1 MELFDFGIPAL
12 DKALNLTATVL
23 LLLAL
28 GMLLIRVILRLCDR
42 AFDRSERLAPFRTY
56 LRSTLR
62 AVLYILLA
70 LAVLGSI
77 GVEITSFVA
86 LLSVAGLA
94 VSLSLQNTLSN
105 VAGGVMLLIAIVGLA
120 SAVYCQYSAAVASTG
135 FATALRSGLFR
146 HIQSLPS
153 DQLDRLGADTL
164 TTRVTN
170 DVNQLQLAVA
180 MLIRLVVRAPFLVI
194 GATVMALLLDW
205 KLACIF
211 FVAAPLMALVL
222 YLVMSRSIPFY
233 RIIQK
238 KLDRIS
244 LITRENLSGVRVIR
258 AFSRQEK
265 EKERFAQASEDQM
278 STSIAVG
285 RISAL
290 LNPLTSAIINLA
302 IAAVIWFGG
311 FRVDAGGMTQG
322 EVIAFVNYLNQILL
336 AMIVVAN
343 LVVIFTKAAASAT
356 RVDEVLELHPSIVNR
371 VSRPAQEV
379 EGSPE
384 IAFDAVSFAYPDA
397 GAYSL
402 SDISFTVARGQT
414 LGIIGGTGCGK
425 STLVNLIPR
434 FYEVSQG
441 SLKVD
446 GVDVR
451 DYPMDQLRGKVGIV
465 PQRAVL
471 FSGTLRQNMQWRKQ
485 DATDEEIWQA
495 LETAQAA
502 SFVRKMPDGLDS
514 VILQGGKNLSG
525 GQKQRLT
532 IARAL
537 VGEPEILILDD
548 SASALDFATDAALR
562 QAIAKFSA
570 ERGNRMTTIIV
581 SQRANTVRYADQ
593 IVVLDDGK
601 AAGIGTHEQLLE
613 SCQTYREI
621 YWSQNERQEAV
632 AQKGGER

>member
-1 MELFDFGIPAL
+1 MLKFARFLKQFKKEVLIGPVFKLTEAVFELIVPLVMAQIIDVGIANGDRGYVLRMGGVMVLLGLVGLGCALICQYCAARASQGFG
-12 DKALNLTATVL
+12 TVL
-23 LLLAL
+23 
-28 GMLLIRVILRLCDR
+28 
-42 AFDRSERLAPFRTY
+42 RSEMFRH
-56 LRSTLR
+56 
-62 AVLYILLA
+62 I
-70 LAVLGSI
+70 
-77 GVEITSFVA
+77 
-86 LLSVAGLA
+86 
-94 VSLSLQNTLSN
+94 NTLSH
-105 VAGGVMLLIAIVGLA
+105 GEIDQIGTPSLI
-120 SAVYCQYSAAVASTG
+120 
-135 FATALRSGLFR
+135 
-146 HIQSLPS
+146 
-153 DQLDRLGADTL
+153 
-164 TTRVTN
+164 TRITN

-311 FRVDAGGMTQG
+311 FRVDVGGMTQG

-441 SLKVD
+441 CIRVD

-562 QAIAKFSA
+562 RAIAKFSA

>member
-1 MELFDFGIPAL
+1 MLKFARFLKQFKKEVLIGPVFKLTEAVFELIVPLVMAQIIDVGIANGDHGYVLRMGGVMVLLGLVGLGCALICQYCAARASQGFG
-12 DKALNLTATVL
+12 TVL
-23 LLLAL
+23 
-28 GMLLIRVILRLCDR
+28 
-42 AFDRSERLAPFRTY
+42 RSEMFRH
-56 LRSTLR
+56 
-62 AVLYILLA
+62 I
-70 LAVLGSI
+70 
-77 GVEITSFVA
+77 
-86 LLSVAGLA
+86 
-94 VSLSLQNTLSN
+94 NTLSH
-105 VAGGVMLLIAIVGLA
+105 GEIDQIGTPSLI
-120 SAVYCQYSAAVASTG
+120 
-135 FATALRSGLFR
+135 
-146 HIQSLPS
+146 
-153 DQLDRLGADTL
+153 
-164 TTRVTN
+164 TRITN

-451 DYPMDQLRGKVGIV
+451 DYPMEQLRGKVGIV

-570 ERGNRMTTIIV
+570 GRGNRMTTIIV

-613 SCQTYREI
+613 SCQIYREI

>member
-1 MELFDFGIPAL
+1 MLKFARFLKQFKREVLIGPVFKLTEAVFELIVPLVMAQIIDVGIANGDRGYVLRMGGVMVLLGLVGLGCALICQYCAARASQGFG
-12 DKALNLTATVL
+12 TVL
-23 LLLAL
+23 
-28 GMLLIRVILRLCDR
+28 
-42 AFDRSERLAPFRTY
+42 RSEMFRH
-56 LRSTLR
+56 
-62 AVLYILLA
+62 I
-70 LAVLGSI
+70 
-77 GVEITSFVA
+77 
-86 LLSVAGLA
+86 
-94 VSLSLQNTLSN
+94 NTLSH
-105 VAGGVMLLIAIVGLA
+105 GEIDQIGTPSLI
-120 SAVYCQYSAAVASTG
+120 
-135 FATALRSGLFR
+135 
-146 HIQSLPS
+146 
-153 DQLDRLGADTL
+153 
-164 TTRVTN
+164 TRITN

-402 SDISFTVARGQT
+402 SDISLTVARGQT

-441 SLKVD
+441 SIKVD

-451 DYPMDQLRGKVGIV
+451 DYPMEQLRGKVGIV

-562 QAIAKFSA
+562 RAIAKFSA
-570 ERGNRMTTIIV
+570 GRGNRMTTIIV

>member
-1 MELFDFGIPAL
+1 MLKFARFLKQFKREVLIGPVFKLTEAVFELIVPLVMAQIIDVGIANGDRGYVLRMGGVMVLLGLVGLGCALICQYCAARASQGFG
-12 DKALNLTATVL
+12 TVL
-23 LLLAL
+23 
-28 GMLLIRVILRLCDR
+28 
-42 AFDRSERLAPFRTY
+42 RSEMFRH
-56 LRSTLR
+56 
-62 AVLYILLA
+62 I
-70 LAVLGSI
+70 
-77 GVEITSFVA
+77 
-86 LLSVAGLA
+86 
-94 VSLSLQNTLSN
+94 NTLSH
-105 VAGGVMLLIAIVGLA
+105 GEIDQIGTPSLI
-120 SAVYCQYSAAVASTG
+120 
-135 FATALRSGLFR
+135 
-146 HIQSLPS
+146 
-153 DQLDRLGADTL
+153 
-164 TTRVTN
+164 TRITN

-356 RVDEVLELHPSIVNR
+356 RVDEVLQLHPSIVNR

-434 FYEVSQG
+434 FYEVSEG
-441 SLKVD
+441 SIKVD

-451 DYPMDQLRGKVGIV
+451 DYPMEQLRGKVGIV

-562 QAIAKFSA
+562 RAIAKFSA
-570 ERGNRMTTIIV
+570 GRGNRMTTIIV

>member
-1 MELFDFGIPAL
+1 MLKFARFLKQFKKEVLIGPVFKLTEAVFELIVPLVMAQIIDVGIANGDRGYVLRMGGVMVLLGLVGLGCALICQYCAARASQGFG
-12 DKALNLTATVL
+12 TVL
-23 LLLAL
+23 
-28 GMLLIRVILRLCDR
+28 
-42 AFDRSERLAPFRTY
+42 RSEMFRH
-56 LRSTLR
+56 
-62 AVLYILLA
+62 I
-70 LAVLGSI
+70 
-77 GVEITSFVA
+77 
-86 LLSVAGLA
+86 
-94 VSLSLQNTLSN
+94 NTLSH
-105 VAGGVMLLIAIVGLA
+105 GEIDQIGTPSLI
-120 SAVYCQYSAAVASTG
+120 
-135 FATALRSGLFR
+135 
-146 HIQSLPS
+146 
-153 DQLDRLGADTL
+153 
-164 TTRVTN
+164 TRITN

-278 STSIAVG
+278 TTSIAVG

-570 ERGNRMTTIIV
+570 GRGNRMTTIIV

>member
-1 MELFDFGIPAL
+1 MLKFARFLKQFKKEVLIGPVFKLTEAVFELIVPLVMAQIIDVGIANGDRGYVLRMGGVMVLLGLVGLGCALICQYCAARASQGFG
-12 DKALNLTATVL
+12 TVL
-23 LLLAL
+23 
-28 GMLLIRVILRLCDR
+28 
-42 AFDRSERLAPFRTY
+42 RSEMFRH
-56 LRSTLR
+56 
-62 AVLYILLA
+62 I
-70 LAVLGSI
+70 
-77 GVEITSFVA
+77 
-86 LLSVAGLA
+86 
-94 VSLSLQNTLSN
+94 NTLSH
-105 VAGGVMLLIAIVGLA
+105 GEIDQIGTPSLI
-120 SAVYCQYSAAVASTG
+120 
-135 FATALRSGLFR
+135 
-146 HIQSLPS
+146 
-153 DQLDRLGADTL
+153 
-164 TTRVTN
+164 TRITN

-356 RVDEVLELHPSIVNR
+356 RVDEVLELHPSIVDR

-451 DYPMDQLRGKVGIV
+451 DYPMEQLRGKVGIV

-562 QAIAKFSA
+562 RAIAKFSA
-570 ERGNRMTTIIV
+570 GRGNRMTTIIV

-613 SCQTYREI
+613 SCQIYREI

-632 AQKGGER
+632 ARKGGER

>member
-1 MELFDFGIPAL
+1 MLKFARFLKQFKREVLIGPVFKLTEAVFELIVPLVMAQIIDVGIANGDRGYVLRMGGVMVLLGLVGLGCALICQYCAARASQGFG
-12 DKALNLTATVL
+12 TVL
-23 LLLAL
+23 
-28 GMLLIRVILRLCDR
+28 
-42 AFDRSERLAPFRTY
+42 RSEMFRH
-56 LRSTLR
+56 
-62 AVLYILLA
+62 I
-70 LAVLGSI
+70 
-77 GVEITSFVA
+77 
-86 LLSVAGLA
+86 
-94 VSLSLQNTLSN
+94 NTLSH
-105 VAGGVMLLIAIVGLA
+105 GEIDQIGTPSLI
-120 SAVYCQYSAAVASTG
+120 
-135 FATALRSGLFR
+135 
-146 HIQSLPS
+146 
-153 DQLDRLGADTL
+153 
-164 TTRVTN
+164 TRITN

-278 STSIAVG
+278 STSITVG

-311 FRVDAGGMTQG
+311 FRVDVGGMTQG

-371 VSRPAQEV
+371 VSRPAQEI

-451 DYPMDQLRGKVGIV
+451 DYPMEQLRGKVGIV

-570 ERGNRMTTIIV
+570 GRGNRMTTIIV

-613 SCQTYREI
+613 SCQIYREI

>member
-1 MELFDFGIPAL
+1 MLKFARFLKQFKREVLIGPVFKLTEAVFELIVPLVMAQIIDVGIANGDRGYVLRMGGVMVLLGLVGLGCALICQYCAARASQGFG
-12 DKALNLTATVL
+12 TVL
-23 LLLAL
+23 
-28 GMLLIRVILRLCDR
+28 
-42 AFDRSERLAPFRTY
+42 RSEMFRH
-56 LRSTLR
+56 
-62 AVLYILLA
+62 I
-70 LAVLGSI
+70 
-77 GVEITSFVA
+77 
-86 LLSVAGLA
+86 
-94 VSLSLQNTLSN
+94 NTLSH
-105 VAGGVMLLIAIVGLA
+105 GEIDQIGTPSLI
-120 SAVYCQYSAAVASTG
+120 
-135 FATALRSGLFR
+135 
-146 HIQSLPS
+146 
-153 DQLDRLGADTL
+153 
-164 TTRVTN
+164 TRITN

-441 SLKVD
+441 SIKVN

-451 DYPMDQLRGKVGIV
+451 DYPMEQLRGKVGLV

-570 ERGNRMTTIIV
+570 GRGNRMTTIIV

>member
-1 MELFDFGIPAL
+1 MLKFARFLKQFKREVLIGPVFKLTEAVFELIVPLVMAQIIDVGIANGDRGYVLRMGGVMVLLGLVGLGCALICQYCAARASQGFG
-12 DKALNLTATVL
+12 TVL
-23 LLLAL
+23 
-28 GMLLIRVILRLCDR
+28 
-42 AFDRSERLAPFRTY
+42 RSEMFRH
-56 LRSTLR
+56 
-62 AVLYILLA
+62 I
-70 LAVLGSI
+70 
-77 GVEITSFVA
+77 
-86 LLSVAGLA
+86 
-94 VSLSLQNTLSN
+94 NTLSH
-105 VAGGVMLLIAIVGLA
+105 GEIDQIGTPSLI
-120 SAVYCQYSAAVASTG
+120 
-135 FATALRSGLFR
+135 
-146 HIQSLPS
+146 
-153 DQLDRLGADTL
+153 
-164 TTRVTN
+164 TRITN

-278 STSIAVG
+278 TTSIAVG

-441 SLKVD
+441 SIKVD

-451 DYPMDQLRGKVGIV
+451 DYPMEQLRGKVGIV

-570 ERGNRMTTIIV
+570 GRGNRMTTIIV

-613 SCQTYREI
+613 SCQIYREI

>member
-1 MELFDFGIPAL
+1 MLKFARFLKQFKKEVLIGPVFKLTEAVFELIVPLVMAQIIDVGIANGDRGYVLRMGGVMVLLGLVGLGCALICQYCAARASQGFG
-12 DKALNLTATVL
+12 TVL
-23 LLLAL
+23 
-28 GMLLIRVILRLCDR
+28 
-42 AFDRSERLAPFRTY
+42 RSEMFRH
-56 LRSTLR
+56 
-62 AVLYILLA
+62 I
-70 LAVLGSI
+70 
-77 GVEITSFVA
+77 
-86 LLSVAGLA
+86 
-94 VSLSLQNTLSN
+94 NTLSH
-105 VAGGVMLLIAIVGLA
+105 GEIDQIGTPSLI
-120 SAVYCQYSAAVASTG
+120 
-135 FATALRSGLFR
+135 
-146 HIQSLPS
+146 
-153 DQLDRLGADTL
+153 
-164 TTRVTN
+164 TRITN

-278 STSIAVG
+278 TTSITVG

-441 SLKVD
+441 SIKVD

-451 DYPMDQLRGKVGIV
+451 DYPMEQLRGKVGIV

>member
-1 MELFDFGIPAL
+1 MLKFARFLKQFKKEVLIGPIFKLTEAVFELIVPLVMAQIIDVGIANGDRGYVLRMGGVMVLLGLVGLGCALICQYCAARASQGFG
-12 DKALNLTATVL
+12 TVL
-23 LLLAL
+23 
-28 GMLLIRVILRLCDR
+28 
-42 AFDRSERLAPFRTY
+42 RSEMFRH
-56 LRSTLR
+56 
-62 AVLYILLA
+62 I
-70 LAVLGSI
+70 
-77 GVEITSFVA
+77 
-86 LLSVAGLA
+86 
-94 VSLSLQNTLSN
+94 NTLSH
-105 VAGGVMLLIAIVGLA
+105 GEIDQIGTPSLI
-120 SAVYCQYSAAVASTG
+120 
-135 FATALRSGLFR
+135 
-146 HIQSLPS
+146 
-153 DQLDRLGADTL
+153 
-164 TTRVTN
+164 TRITN

-451 DYPMDQLRGKVGIV
+451 DYPMEQLRGKVGIV

-562 QAIAKFSA
+562 RAIAKFSA

-613 SCQTYREI
+613 SCQIYREI